1 MKKFM
6 VVIILAFSLVLSS
19 CMNLQNENGIK
30 GIDSEK
36 AVEERK
42 ELYGVWLSYFEISSI
57 VKGKSEAE
65 YRESVVSILEN
76 LKNARLNTVFYQVR
90 CFSDALYKSEVF
102 PTSRYIVE
110 NEGDALEYDP
120 FEIFIELSGE
130 YDISIHAWVNPF
142 RVSYSQ
148 DFSVLS
154 DNNPAKVFY
163 LNDEKTTN
171 LLICDKGIFYNPLSS
186 ESRKLIIAGVKELIE
201 NYRIK
206 GVQFDDYFYPET
218 EALNDSELYEVY
230 KNSGGELSIEEYRKE
245 SVSSLVSSVYSLIK
259 SYDENIS
266 FGISPSANFKTNN
279 NVYAD
284 VFKWCQED
292 GFIDYIM
299 PQIYFG
305 FENETMP
312 FKETVEMW
320 LDMEYSDSVSFYVG
334 LAPYKTGELDSNAGS
349 GQNEWVENSD
359 ILLLQYKYLSE
370 KSEFKGF
377 SLYSYSYCFGE
388 NLTDNTIK
396 EINGLTSML

>member
-42 ELYGVWLSYFEISSI
+42 ELHGVWLSYFEISSI

-130 YDISIHAWVNPF
+130 YDISVHAWVNPF

-163 LNDEKTTN
+163 LNDDKTTN

-186 ESRKLIIAGVKELIE
+186 KSRKLIIAGVKELIE

-218 EALNDSELYEVY
+218 EALNDSELYEAY

-259 SYDENIS
+259 SCDENIS

-284 VFKWCQED
+284 VVKWCQED

-334 LAPYKTGELDSNAGS
+334 LAPYKTGELDTNAGS

>member
-42 ELYGVWLSYFEISSI
+42 ELHGVWLSYFEISSI

-130 YDISIHAWVNPF
+130 YDISVHAWVNPF

-218 EALNDSELYEVY
+218 EALNDSELYEAY

-284 VFKWCQED
+284 VVKWCQED

>member
-30 GIDSEK
+30 GIDYEK

-42 ELYGVWLSYFEISSI
+42 ELHGVWLSYFEISSI

-76 LKNARLNTVFYQVR
+76 LKNARLNTLFYQVR
-90 CFSDALYKSEVF
+90 CFSDALYNSEVF

-120 FEIFIELSGE
+120 FEIFIELSEE
-130 YDISIHAWVNPF
+130 YDISVHAWVNPF

-148 DFSVLS
+148 DFSMLS

-284 VFKWCQED
+284 VVKWCQED

-312 FKETVEMW
+312 FKEIVEMW

>member
-6 VVIILAFSLVLSS
+6 MVIILAFSLVLSS
-19 CMNLQNENGIK
+19 CMNLQNENK
-30 GIDSEK
+30 TKEFDSQK
-36 AVEERK
+36 IIEERK
-42 ELYGVWLSYFEISSI
+42 ELRGVWLNYFEISSI

-90 CFSDALYKSEVF
+90 CFSDALYNSEVF

-120 FEIFIELSGE
+120 FEIFIELSEE
-130 YDISIHAWVNPF
+130 YDISVHAWVNPF

-148 DFSVLS
+148 DFSMLS

-218 EALNDSELYEVY
+218 EALDDSELYEAY
-230 KNSGGELSIEEYRKE
+230 KKSGGELLIEEYRKE
-245 SVSSLVSSVYSLIK
+245 SVSS
-259 SYDENIS
+259 
-266 FGISPSANFKTNN
+266 
-279 NVYAD
+279 
-284 VFKWCQED
+284 
-292 GFIDYIM
+292 
-299 PQIYFG
+299 
-305 FENETMP
+305 
-312 FKETVEMW
+312 
-320 LDMEYSDSVSFYVG
+320 
-334 LAPYKTGELDSNAGS
+334 
-349 GQNEWVENSD
+349 
-359 ILLLQYKYLSE
+359 
-370 KSEFKGF
+370 
-377 SLYSYSYCFGE
+377 
-388 NLTDNTIK
+388 
-396 EINGLTSML
+396 

>member
-30 GIDSEK
+30 GINSEK

-42 ELYGVWLSYFEISSI
+42 KLHGVWLSYFEISSI

-130 YDISIHAWVNPF
+130 YDISVHAWVNPF

-218 EALNDSELYEVY
+218 EALNDSELYEAY

>member
-6 VVIILAFSLVLSS
+6 IVIILAFSLVLSS
-19 CMNLQNENGIK
+19 CVNLQNEIK
-30 GIDSEK
+30 EIDSQK
-36 AVEERK
+36 AVEERN
-42 ELYGVWLSYFEISSI
+42 ELRGVWLNYFEISSI

-65 YRESVVSILEN
+65 YRESVASILEN

-90 CFSDALYKSEVF
+90 CFSDALYNSEVF

-120 FEIFIELSGE
+120 FEIFIELSEE
-130 YDISIHAWVNPF
+130 YNISVHAWVNPF

-148 DFSVLS
+148 DLSELS

-186 ESRKLIIAGVKELIE
+186 ESRKLIIAGIKELIE

-206 GVQFDDYFYPET
+206 GVQFDDYFYPESKN
-218 EALNDSELYEVY
+218 LNDSELYEAY
-230 KNSGGELSIEEYRKE
+230 KKSGGGLSIEEYRKE

-284 VFKWCQED
+284 VVKWCQED

-320 LDMEYSDSVSFYVG
+320 LDIKYSGGVDFYVG

-349 GQNEWVENSD
+349 GQNEWVDNSD
-359 ILLLQYKYLSE
+359 VLLSQYKYLCE

>member
-36 AVEERK
+36 IVEERK

-130 YDISIHAWVNPF
+130 YDISVHAWVNPF

-218 EALNDSELYEVY
+218 EALNDSELYEAY

-284 VFKWCQED
+284 VVKWCQED

>member
-1 MKKFM
+1 
-6 VVIILAFSLVLSS
+6 
-19 CMNLQNENGIK
+19 
-30 GIDSEK
+30 
-36 AVEERK
+36 
-42 ELYGVWLSYFEISSI
+42 
-57 VKGKSEAE
+57 
-65 YRESVVSILEN
+65 
-76 LKNARLNTVFYQVR
+76 
-90 CFSDALYKSEVF
+90 
-102 PTSRYIVE
+102 
-110 NEGDALEYDP
+110 
-120 FEIFIELSGE
+120 
-130 YDISIHAWVNPF
+130 
-142 RVSYSQ
+142 
-148 DFSVLS
+148 
-154 DNNPAKVFY
+154 
-163 LNDEKTTN
+163 
-171 LLICDKGIFYNPLSS
+171 
-186 ESRKLIIAGVKELIE
+186 
-201 NYRIK
+201 
-206 GVQFDDYFYPET
+206 
-218 EALNDSELYEVY
+218 LNDSELYEAY

-284 VFKWCQED
+284 VVKWCQED

-320 LDMEYSDSVSFYVG
+320 LDIEYSDSVSFYVG

>member
-6 VVIILAFSLVLSS
+6 MVIILAFSLVLSS
-19 CMNLQNENGIK
+19 CMNLQNGNKTKEF
-30 GIDSEK
+30 DSQK
-36 AVEERK
+36 IIEERK
-42 ELYGVWLSYFEISSI
+42 ELRGVWLNYFEISSI

-76 LKNARLNTVFYQVR
+76 LKNARLNTLFYQVR
-90 CFSDALYKSEVF
+90 CFSDALYNSEVF

-120 FEIFIELSGE
+120 FEIFIELSEE
-130 YDISIHAWVNPF
+130 YDISVHAWVNPF

-148 DFSVLS
+148 DFSMLS

-218 EALNDSELYEVY
+218 EALDDSELYEAY
-230 KNSGGELSIEEYRKE
+230 KKSGGELSIEEYRKE

-284 VFKWCQED
+284 VVKWCQED

-320 LDMEYSDSVSFYVG
+320 LDIEYSDSVSFYVG

-349 GQNEWVENSD
+349 GKNEWIENSD